1 MFLHNVKIRSKLFI
15 AFGLFIVLMMVSS
28 GLSLLSL
35 DRSNSGM
42 QNIITNDY
50 PITVKA
56 NLLIDNF
63 QEFVS
68 TQQLMLLD
76 EEGKW
81 TQASQ
86 KKLDTISQQ
95 ISALLDALSAAPLN
109 DASKKIVADI
119 RDVREQ
125 YLASRFRILQALQNH
140 DRSGAMHEMMTRT
153 VNVQQAYKAKVQEL
167 IAIEDAQMQ
176 KAGAQVEYDFH
187 TNRALLITLALISI
201 AAGCVMGWYIVRSIT
216 RPLNEAVQFAEAIA
230 QGDLTRNISMEQ
242 KDETGVLL

>member
-109 DASKKIVADI
+109 DASKKLLRISAMCVSSIWLPDSAFCRRCRI
-119 RDVREQ
+119 TIAPVRC
-125 YLASRFRILQALQNH
+125 
-140 DRSGAMHEMMTRT
+140 TR
-153 VNVQQAYKAKVQEL
+153 
-167 IAIEDAQMQ
+167 
-176 KAGAQVEYDFH
+176 
-187 TNRALLITLALISI
+187 
-201 AAGCVMGWYIVRSIT
+201 
-216 RPLNEAVQFAEAIA
+216 
-230 QGDLTRNISMEQ
+230 
-242 KDETGVLL
+242 